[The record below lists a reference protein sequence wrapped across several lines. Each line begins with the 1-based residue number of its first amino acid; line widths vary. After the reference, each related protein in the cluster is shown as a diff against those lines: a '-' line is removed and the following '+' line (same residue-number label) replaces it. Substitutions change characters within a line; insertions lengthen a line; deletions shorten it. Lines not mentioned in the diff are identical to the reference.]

1 MLGST
6 KGLATRLLWD
16 ITMRRVFRFVLSIL
30 ALVAVIA
37 VSGTV
42 VPRPFWS
49 TGADEGRT
57 TRRIYVISNPIHTD
71 IAIPVDAAV
80 LERFRFLSEDG
91 IPANGEG
98 VRYLIFGWGGRAF
111 YLETPTWSD
120 LKPLPVLRA
129 LTVDAAV
136 MHVDVAGRIPEPH
149 PAVAGYDVSEERFAA
164 LLDFI
169 AASFSRQADRPKF
182 IPGAG
187 YGTSDGF
194 YEAEGAFNA
203 LVGCNTWTARALRV
217 AGLRTGWWNPLPWS
231 LNLSMQLYNRQ

>member
-1 MLGST
+1 
-6 KGLATRLLWD
+6 
-16 ITMRRVFRFVLSIL
+16 MRRVFRVFLRTL

-37 VSGTV
+37 ALGMLM
-42 VPRPFWS
+42 PRPFWS
-49 TGADEGRT
+49 ADRGEGLP

-80 LERFRFLSEDG
+80 LERFRFLAEDG
-91 IPANGEG
+91 IPADGEG
-98 VRYLIFGWGGRAF
+98 VRYLIFGRGGRAF
-111 YLETPTWSD
+111 YLETPTWSQ
-120 LKPLPVLRA
+120 LQAAPVLKA
-129 LTVDAAV
+129 LTVDAAA
-136 MHVDVAGRIPEPH
+136 MHVDVAGPIPESH
-149 PAVAGYDVSEERFAA
+149 PAVAGYDVGEARFAA

-169 AASFSRQADRPKF
+169 AASFSRQANRPKF

-187 YGTSDGF
+187 YSASDGF

-231 LNLSMQLYNRQ
+231 LNLSMQLYNRDEPQPAKQ